1 MKVQDA
7 KVSFARWWIRR
18 VLKWRVRGSVD
29 AFPQDLV
36 VLAGPC
42 DTTEERRVI
51 RVWKWGWKALGRR
64 DFHMLTSDE
73 VTESEL
79 MTWLEAVTEVG
90 TWLMPAGVDS
100 ERRIVNVHTPFRR
113 SAYPDRDAAYLARY
127 FDYHRKSVAGGND

>member
-42 DTTEERRVI
+42 DTTEERREI

-73 VTESEL
+73 VGEREL
-79 MTWLEAVTEVG
+79 EDWLETETEVG

>member
-64 DFHMLTSDE
+64 DFHMLTSNE

-100 ERRIVNVHTPFRR
+100 ERRIVSVHTPFRR